1 MKEAEDH
8 SNRANSLISGK
19 SHGKQVHL
27 DALPVNHDEDALL
40 EERHE
45 QKQDI
50 TWSDNSADG
59 SLKRHINN
67 IYPWQV

>member
-1 MKEAEDH
+1 MGNKY
-8 SNRANSLISGK
+8 ST
-19 SHGKQVHL
+19 
-27 DALPVNHDEDALL
+27 LPVNHDEDAL
-40 EERHE
+40 EEILE
-45 QKQDI
+45 QKQNI

>member
-1 MKEAEDH
+1 MKEAEEH
-8 SNRANSLISGK
+8 SNRASSLISGK
-19 SHGKQVHL
+19 CDGKQVHL
-27 DALPVNHDEDALL
+27 DALPVNHDEDAL
-40 EERHE
+40 EERLE
-45 QKQDI
+45 QKQNI

>member
-1 MKEAEDH
+1 MTQNEGGRRSFKLSKLPYQWET
-8 SNRANSLISGK
+8 ST
-19 SHGKQVHL
+19 VHL
-27 DALPVNHDEDALL
+27 DALPVNHDEDAL
-40 EERHE
+40 EERLE
-45 QKQDI
+45 QKQNI